1 MIVRKWILI
10 SIAVLF
16 ITPVMLLVIGYYTGI
31 VSVEGNGSHSE
42 YAKLS
47 DDKKARVMDI
57 TDMDSLKADGNVYR
71 VRHEQVRHYLNGR
84 GKAVVYSYVPYCTKE
99 GCVDPMECFK
109 KCDEAGVELLLIS
122 ELYYKLFENTTDY
135 PQPVFVIN
143 SESYGTDGREDYVK
157 LFYNGLVGEENWSR
171 IINGGLYFCFNR
183 GKYIGQFKELDNAL
197 DFLKKQ

>member
-1 MIVRKWILI
+1 MKVIKRILLAIVIVVGLLV
-10 SIAVLF
+10 VLF
-16 ITPVMLLVIGYYTGI
+16 VIGRLTGF
-31 VSVEGNGSHSE
+31 VVVESDGYHSE

-84 GKAVVYSYVPYCTKE
+84 GKAVVYSYIPYCTQKS
-99 GCVDPMECFK
+99 CVDPVDCFRM
-109 KCDEAGVELLLIS
+109 CDEAGVELLLIS

-143 SESYGTDGREDYVK
+143 SESYGTDDREDYVK

-171 IINGGLYFCFNR
+171 LSNGGLYFCFNR
-183 GKYIGQFKELDNAL
+183 GKYIGQFKKLDEAL
-197 DFLKKQ
+197 EFLKKE